1 MKFRKED
8 PFEPVSQIST
18 RGRAGA
24 LEWEEAA
31 LSNPDHEQEVFDKE
45 RLSPAFLWVRLV
57 LLAVF
62 AVLLFRVF
70 SLQVVQGSYFRK
82 MSENNRIRSQTLLAP
97 RGLVYDRNGQILVQ
111 NSVSYNLAAVPFD
124 IRPEAL
130 DSQLNNL
137 VQLFGLDKAEAERK
151 IKAAHSKSLD
161 PVILRNDLSQDQAV
175 LFETR
180 SEEFAGFVMNKVP
193 VRQYLNPEAYAHVL
207 GYTGVINSEERQKL
221 DKDLYDNN
229 DFVGKSGIELMYEH
243 ALHGNNGQVL
253 VEVDAM
259 GHLLNLLG
267 EKSPKPGQAI
277 ELNLDNGL
285 QIELYNAL
293 KSRNKNVKAA
303 AVALNPKTG
312 EVLAFLSLPGFDG
325 NAFARGISSKD
336 YQALLSDPNLP
347 LFNRVIAGTYPPGS
361 TVKPMV
367 AAAALNEKVVT
378 AKTII
383 VDRGV
388 LVIPHQYDPSISYN
402 FVGWKRDG
410 LGPMDIKSAIAQS
423 SDIYFYVVG
432 GGHPSSQVKGLGPD
446 KLADYYRKFNLGQ
459 TTGIDLQGE
468 KSGVVADPNW
478 KANYYEDD
486 QILGQWYL
494 GDTYHISI
502 GQGDMLTTPLQVAQF
517 TAIIANNGVGM
528 KPKILKKILGGK
540 DFQPEV
546 SVQKFLSDD
555 ILHLVQE
562 GMRETVLSGSGRQ
575 LNTLSI
581 TAAGKTGT
589 SQFDGSDP
597 KRTHAWFTA
606 YAPYEDPQIVITVLV
621 EAGGEGH
628 AVAVPVVKQALEW
641 WAENRGSK

>member
-1 MKFRKED
+1 
-8 PFEPVSQIST
+8 
-18 RGRAGA
+18 
-24 LEWEEAA
+24 
-31 LSNPDHEQEVFDKE
+31 
-45 RLSPAFLWVRLV
+45 
-57 LLAVF
+57 
-62 AVLLFRVF
+62 
-70 SLQVVQGSYFRK
+70 
-82 MSENNRIRSQTLLAP
+82 
-97 RGLVYDRNGQILVQ
+97 
-111 NSVSYNLAAVPFD
+111 
-124 IRPEAL
+124 
-130 DSQLNNL
+130 
-137 VQLFGLDKAEAERK
+137 
-151 IKAAHSKSLD
+151 
-161 PVILRNDLSQDQAV
+161 
-175 LFETR
+175 
-180 SEEFAGFVMNKVP
+180 
-193 VRQYLNPEAYAHVL
+193 
-207 GYTGVINSEERQKL
+207 
-221 DKDLYDNN
+221 
-229 DFVGKSGIELMYEH
+229 
-243 ALHGNNGQVL
+243 
-253 VEVDAM
+253 
-259 GHLLNLLG
+259 LG

-606 YAPYEDPQIVITVLV
+606 YAPYEDPKIVITVLV

-641 WAENRGSK
+641 WAENRGNK

>member
-303 AVALNPKTG
+303 AVALHDDKKNESLSNDLVEEAIYASDKAIAISPNNVNFWKTRNRVFYTLSQLDPKYLNDS
-312 EVLAFLSLPGFDG
+312 LAAIETAIALSPTDPKVRYNRALILNSLKEKDE
-325 NAFARGISSKD
+325 ALSEISKAIELKPD
-336 YQALLSDPNLP
+336 YRDAYITKALLLVQYDEKEKAREVVAEIFKKFDPN
-347 LFNRVIAGTYPPGS
+347 
-361 TVKPMV
+361 
-367 AAAALNEKVVT
+367 
-378 AKTII
+378 
-383 VDRGV
+383 D
-388 LVIPHQYDPSISYN
+388 
-402 FVGWKRDG
+402 
-410 LGPMDIKSAIAQS
+410 
-423 SDIYFYVVG
+423 SD
-432 GGHPSSQVKGLGPD
+432 
-446 KLADYYRKFNLGQ
+446 A
-459 TTGIDLQGE
+459 
-468 KSGVVADPNW
+468 
-478 KANYYEDD
+478 
-486 QILGQWYL
+486 
-494 GDTYHISI
+494 
-502 GQGDMLTTPLQVAQF
+502 
-517 TAIIANNGVGM
+517 
-528 KPKILKKILGGK
+528 KKIL
-540 DFQPEV
+540 EE
-546 SVQKFLSDD
+546 
-555 ILHLVQE
+555 I
-562 GMRETVLSGSGRQ
+562 
-575 LNTLSI
+575 
-581 TAAGKTGT
+581 
-589 SQFDGSDP
+589 
-597 KRTHAWFTA
+597 
-606 YAPYEDPQIVITVLV
+606 
-621 EAGGEGH
+621 
-628 AVAVPVVKQALEW
+628 
-641 WAENRGSK
+641 SK